1 MSFDQTR
8 EIIIRTAQRLF
19 ARFGFQKTSMDE
31 IARKARKAKASLYYH
46 FKSKEDLFR
55 EVVHKEISEIQLSL
69 KEIVQEPLPADQK
82 LKKYL
87 IKRFEMIMQA
97 INYLESLRSD
107 FLEHLEFIEDVRKE
121 FVSWEK
127 DQVVT
132 ILEEGIRENLFNE
145 TMKNEKVF
153 QAILRFIRGLEFAMI
168 SIMKEKS
175 VFFDFS
181 IEIEILIQ
189 GLKHYKKE

>member
-8 EIIIRTAQRLF
+8 EIIIQTAQRLF

-55 EVVHKEISEIQLSL
+55 EVVQKEISEIQLFL

-145 TMKNEKVF
+145 SVKNEKVF

-181 IEIEILIQ
+181 IEIEILLQ

>member
-8 EIIIRTAQRLF
+8 EIIIQTAQRLF

-55 EVVHKEISEIQLSL
+55 EVVQKEISEIQLSL

-121 FVSWEK
+121 FFSWEK
-127 DQVVT
+127 DQVVA
-132 ILEEGIRENLFNE
+132 ILEEGIRENLFDE
-145 TMKNEKVF
+145 TVKNEKVF
-153 QAILRFIRGLEFAMI
+153 QAILRFIQGLQFAMI

-181 IEIEILIQ
+181 VEIEILIQ